1 MLDLAYNDAIV
12 LAAISGLWLA
22 ALISPGPDFLLV
34 TRVSI
39 TRGRAVAMRTVLGV
53 AVGIALWAVAGFF
66 GIHALFVASPW
77 LYLAL
82 KIGGGAYLTV
92 LGLRLLLGS
101 WKPAAPEAHGA
112 AAAGLTQRPFSL
124 GFVTNLANP
133 KAPIFVSSLFAA
145 TLPQHPPTGL
155 GIAAIALMFALTLGW
170 YALVAR
176 CLTIRPVA
184 EAFAKMRRWIDRVA
198 GIAFMGFG
206 TRLMLDRSS

>member
-39 TRGRAVAMRTVLGV
+39 SRGRAVAMRTVLGV
-53 AVGIALWAVAGFF
+53 AVGIAVWAVAGFF

-82 KIGGGAYLTV
+82 KIGGGAYLTL
-92 LGLRLLLGS
+92 LGVRLFVGS
-101 WKPAAPEAHGA
+101 WKPEAAEEHGVA
-112 AAAGLTQRPFSL
+112 SGLTQHPFSL

-133 KAPIFVSSLFAA
+133 KAPLFVSSLFAA

-155 GIAAIALMFALTLGW
+155 GIAAIGLMFALTLGW

-184 EAFAKMRRWIDRVA
+184 EAFARVRRWIDRVA

>member
-1 MLDLAYNDAIV
+1 MLDLAYNDAFV

-53 AVGIALWAVAGFF
+53 AVGIAVWAVAGFF

-82 KIGGGAYLTV
+82 KIGGGAYLTW
-92 LGLRLLLGS
+92 LGLRLFIGS
-101 WKPAAPEAHGA
+101 WRPPVAEGHGI
-112 AAAGLTQRPFSL
+112 AAGLTARPFSL

-133 KAPIFVSSLFAA
+133 KAPLFVSSLFAA

-155 GIAAIALMFALTLGW
+155 GIAAIGLMFALTLGW

-184 EAFAKMRRWIDRVA
+184 EAFTRVRRWIDRVA

>member
-1 MLDLAYNDAIV
+1 MLDFAYNDAIV

-53 AVGIALWAVAGFF
+53 AVGIAVWAIAGFF

-77 LYLAL
+77 LYFAL

-92 LGLRLLLGS
+92 LGLRLLIGS
-101 WKPAAPEAHGA
+101 WKPTAPDQQDAAL
-112 AAAGLTQRPFSL
+112 GLARRPFSL

-133 KAPIFVSSLFAA
+133 KAPLFVSSLFAA
-145 TLPQHPPTGL
+145 TLPQHPPAAL
-155 GIAAIALMFALTLGW
+155 GIAAIGLMFALTLGW

-184 EAFAKMRRWIDRVA
+184 EAFARMRRWIDRIA

-206 TRLMLDRSS
+206 TRLMLDRST